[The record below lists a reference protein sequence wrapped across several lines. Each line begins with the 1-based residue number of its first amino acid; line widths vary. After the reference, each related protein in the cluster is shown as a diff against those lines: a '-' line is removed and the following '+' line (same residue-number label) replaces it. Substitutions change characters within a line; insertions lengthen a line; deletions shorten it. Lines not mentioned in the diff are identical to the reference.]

1 MSNSGY
7 HSPKKDTY
15 KQLSHINTEQSAAQ
29 YGNNSNQDNLSPHSE
44 VITIVVMPCGR
55 EDGKNSNDE
64 MPYEFKIRK
73 KGRFNEFII
82 YYNTANENSLK
93 DIFLRKPSY
102 WEKIYKPHLEYES
115 QPNFAIYRKPFEVEQ
130 DPSKSDLCKFCSYL

>member
-1 MSNSGY
+1 MNSGSH

-15 KQLSHINTEQSAAQ
+15 KQISHINTEQSAAQ
-29 YGNNSNQDNLSPHSE
+29 YGNTQENLSPHSE

-73 KGRFNEFII
+73 KGNLFHHFII
-82 YYNTANENSLK
+82 P
-93 DIFLRKPSY
+93 I
-102 WEKIYKPHLEYES
+102 
-115 QPNFAIYRKPFEVEQ
+115 
-130 DPSKSDLCKFCSYL
+130 